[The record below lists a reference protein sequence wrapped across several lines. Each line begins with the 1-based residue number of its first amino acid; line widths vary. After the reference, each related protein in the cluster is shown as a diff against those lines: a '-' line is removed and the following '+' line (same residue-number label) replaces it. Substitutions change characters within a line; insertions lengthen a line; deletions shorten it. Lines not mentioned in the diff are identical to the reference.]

1 MRKNTKALLV
11 TVLWFALFFSGFEL
25 SLAYEKEIKALS
37 STLAESIVTSG
48 KKSIA
53 VVDFTD
59 LQGNV
64 TELGRFLAEE
74 FSVALSEA
82 GKGFEVVDRTH
93 LKSLLKEHQLAQT
106 GLIDPSTARK
116 LGEIAGVQALI
127 TGTITPFGD
136 SIRLA
141 VKVLDTSTAKVI
153 GASRGD
159 IAKTKALE
167 ELLAKGIET
176 GAKVAEGSAQPI
188 PSPVQP
194 KALAKAEVEDFTFEA
209 KQCKWAGQRVICSI
223 AVTNNAQKT
232 RRLYIRANSPGLS
245 IFVDNRGNQYN
256 STGVMFGGVG
266 NLEAYDI
273 AQGDTPPSL
282 PMNIN
287 IAYKDIHPDANYG
300 TVILDC
306 AVERGTIKAVLRNI
320 PLSK

>member
-11 TVLWFALFFSGFEL
+11 TVLWLGLFFSGFEL

-82 GKGFEVVDRTH
+82 GKGFEVVDRIH

-106 GLIDPSTARK
+106 GLIDPKTARK
-116 LGEIAGVQALI
+116 LGEIAGVHALI

-159 IAKTKALE
+159 IAKTKAIE

-176 GAKVAEGSAQPI
+176 GAKVTEGSSQTI
-188 PSPVQP
+188 PSSVKP
-194 KALAKAEVEDFTFEA
+194 KAQAKAEVQDFTFEA
-209 KQCKWAGQRVICSI
+209 KQCKWSGQRVICSI

-232 RRLYIRANSPGLS
+232 RRLYIHAYLANS
-245 IFVDNRGNQYN
+245 IFIDDRGNQYN
-256 STGVMFGGVG
+256 PVGVVFAGQGSIDRAAQLGV
-266 NLEAYDI
+266 DI
-273 AQGDTPPSL
+273 LPSL
-282 PMNIN
+282 PTNIN
-287 IAYKDIHPDANYG
+287 IAYNDIHPDANYG
-300 TVILDC
+300 NVILDC
-306 AVERGTIKAVLRNI
+306 SAESNFKAVFRNI
-320 PLSK
+320 PLSR

>member
-11 TVLWFALFFSGFEL
+11 SVLWLALFFSGFEL

-74 FSVALSEA
+74 FSVALSEL

-106 GLIDPSTARK
+106 GLIDPQTARK
-116 LGEIAGVQALI
+116 LGEIAGVHALI

-176 GAKVAEGSAQPI
+176 GARVTEGPAQTI
-188 PSPVQP
+188 PSPVKP
-194 KALAKAEVEDFTFEA
+194 KTLAKAEVEDFTFEG
-209 KQCKWAGQRVICSI
+209 KECKRSGQRAMCSI

-232 RRLYIRANSPGLS
+232 RRLYINAGYGQS
-245 IFVDNRGNQYN
+245 ILVDDRGNQYN
-256 STGVMFGGVG
+256 PAGVVFGGKG
-266 NLEAYDI
+266 ALDQSSAAD
-273 AQGDTPPSL
+273 GDTPPSL

-300 TVILDC
+300 NVILDC
-306 AVERGTIKAVLRNI
+306 ITDRGPFKAVLRNI
-320 PLSK
+320 PLSR